1 MPITSTRVEEII
13 NNAFESTEAESP
25 EQHAAVEYAISML
38 ESGKLR
44 AAEKHGDEWKPI
56 EWVKKAILLY
66 FRYHDSEAMKCP
78 PFEYYDK
85 VPLKR
90 EIEGQ
95 GIRVLPG
102 AVIRR
107 GSFIDRN
114 AVILPSFINIG
125 ARVGKK
131 TMIDTWSTVGSC
143 AQVGDN
149 CHISGGVGIGGVLEP
164 LQATPVIIED
174 NVFVGAR
181 SEIAEGV
188 IVKEGAVLA
197 MGCYVAASTK
207 IFDNM
212 AKTLLPYGTIPP
224 RSVCVPGALP
234 APDGS
239 HSTYA
244 IIVKKYRDEKT
255 DARTSL
261 NEVLR

>member
-1 MPITSTRVEEII
+1 MSMSHERLEKLI
-13 NNAFESTEAESP
+13 NEAFEYKGAESP
-25 EQHAAVEYAISML
+25 DHHAAVEYAIEML
-38 ESGKLR
+38 ENGSLR
-44 AAEKHGDEWKPI
+44 AAQQHGEEWKAN

-66 FRYHDSEAMKCP
+66 FRYHDSEPIKCG
-78 PFEYYDK
+78 PFEYFDK

-90 EIEGQ
+90 EIEGR
-95 GIRVLPG
+95 GFRVLPG

-107 GSFIDRN
+107 GTFIDRN

-125 ARVGKK
+125 ARVGSK

-143 AQVGDN
+143 AQVGAN

-164 LQATPVIIED
+164 IQATPVVIED
-174 NVFVGAR
+174 NVFIGAR

-212 AKTLLPYGTIPP
+212 TKTLLPFGTIPA

-234 APDGS
+234 AEDGS

>member
-1 MPITSTRVEEII
+1 MTLEYLQQII
-13 NNAFESTEAESP
+13 NHAYEAGGQPSREASI
-25 EQHAAVEYAISML
+25 AVDEVL
-38 ESGKLR
+38 DHLDQGTLR
-44 AAEKHGDEWKPI
+44 AAEQLPNGEWRAN

-66 FRYHDSEAMKCP
+66 FRKSVSETTMAG

-85 VPLKR
+85 VPVKTHLSKL
-90 EIEGQ
+90 

-102 AVIRR
+102 AVIRK
-107 GSFIDRN
+107 GTFIGQN
-114 AVILPSFINIG
+114 AVILPSFLNIG
-125 ARVGKK
+125 CRVGSR
-131 TMIDTWSTVGSC
+131 TMIDTWATVGSC

-174 NVFVGAR
+174 DVFIGAR

-188 IVKEGAVLA
+188 IVKKRAVLA

-207 IFDNM
+207 IYD
-212 AKTLLPYGTIPP
+212 ARTHELLPYGVIPEG
-224 RSVCVPGALP
+224 SVCVPGALP
-234 APDGS
+234 SADGS

-244 IIVKKYRDEKT
+244 IIIKKYRDEKT